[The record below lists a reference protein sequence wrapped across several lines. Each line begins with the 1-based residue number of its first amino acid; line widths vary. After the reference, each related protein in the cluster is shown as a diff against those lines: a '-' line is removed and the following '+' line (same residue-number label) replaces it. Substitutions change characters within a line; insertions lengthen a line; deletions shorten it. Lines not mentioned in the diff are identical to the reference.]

1 MTWIVVVLMI
11 GAIIVLLRRRG
22 EATSS
27 TQSQQSP
34 SSARPVSAREQHPR
48 TPARDDDEIDRTA
61 LEAAER
67 EVKDLE
73 TDVKGRPLEDAIGD
87 DWGPG
92 TPKPPYI

>member
-1 MTWIVVVLMI
+1 VSWWFLAVLLAWAAIVVF
-11 GAIIVLLRRRG
+11 RRK
-22 EATSS
+22 
-27 TQSQQSP
+27 
-34 SSARPVSAREQHPR
+34 RERRASEGWQPP
-48 TPARDDDEIDRTA
+48 PARGGSAASPLRDDPDIDRDT

-73 TDVKGRPLEDAIGD
+73 TDVRGRPLEDAVGD